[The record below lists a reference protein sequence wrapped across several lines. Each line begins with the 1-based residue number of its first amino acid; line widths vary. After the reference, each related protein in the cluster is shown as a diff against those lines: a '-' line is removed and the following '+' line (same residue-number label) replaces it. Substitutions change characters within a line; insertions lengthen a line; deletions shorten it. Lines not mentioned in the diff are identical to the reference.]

1 VPCDGSAGHVLADT
15 VLFITFH
22 DAAAAAPPA
31 VSAALINRSRSFI
44 ELLLG
49 AVRTPRTR
57 ACTDRL
63 AAVIDV
69 MLPSSPGS
77 TCTSRIC
84 ATAYKHSSSGHP
96 RRKMCGLARFG
107 SFESF
112 YSIGYVRRPNRA
124 FERF

>member
-49 AVRTPRTR
+49 AVRTRAHVRVPTR
-57 ACTDRL
+57 
-63 AAVIDV
+63 
-69 MLPSSPGS
+69 SPLSLMSCSHHRRGQPARRESARRRINTLLLDTHDEKCVALQGS
-77 TCTSRIC
+77 
-84 ATAYKHSSSGHP
+84 
-96 RRKMCGLARFG
+96 GLLRVF
-107 SFESF
+107 
-112 YSIGYVRRPNRA
+112 IQ
-124 FERF
+124 